1 MDLNTDNREQMP
13 NIGIALNLHC
23 ILIPNIG
30 IALIVAL
37 NIALNVAKRKSSAS
51 NNGKDKSEV
60 TVLIMKQLELCMWT
74 CIP

>member
-30 IALIVAL
+30 IALIVAKVNL
-37 NIALNVAKRKSSAS
+37 GTIKRLRRRGSF
-51 NNGKDKSEV
+51 
-60 TVLIMKQLELCMWT
+60 TVLLPYNT
-74 CIP
+74 CAGLIFPKKEAAAL